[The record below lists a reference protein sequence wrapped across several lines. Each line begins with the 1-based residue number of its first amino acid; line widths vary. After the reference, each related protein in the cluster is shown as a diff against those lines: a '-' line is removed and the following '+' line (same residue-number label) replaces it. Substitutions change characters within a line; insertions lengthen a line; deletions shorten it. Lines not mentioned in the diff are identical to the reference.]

1 MAKQKT
7 VEQLV
12 QDKAR
17 NMLASALV
25 TRDAEYQA
33 AALEVAL
40 FKKHLS
46 RQVAKADK
54 RNELEHALAMELE
67 ELDFNATLDADTR
80 LVTGRK
86 GAQDIRAAE
95 LEKQA
100 KAEAK
105 AEAKAKA
112 KAEQATTPAAPVK
125 AKAKGNGKSKQ
136 VIGVITP
143 S

>member
-7 VEQLV
+7 VQEMV

-17 NMLASALV
+17 NMLASAIV

-33 AALEVAL
+33 SCLEVAL
-40 FKKHLS
+40 FKKHMA
-46 RQVAKADK
+46 RNVAKADRK
-54 RNELEHALAMELE
+54 AELEYKLECELTELE
-67 ELDFNATLDADTR
+67 FNSTLDADTR

-86 GAQDIRAAE
+86 GAQDIRDAE

-100 KAEAK
+100 KLEAK
-105 AEAKAKA
+105 AEAKVE
-112 KAEQATTPAAPVK
+112 EQTPTPTPTPTAPK
-125 AKAKGNGKSKQ
+125 AKAKSNGKQ
-136 VIGVITP
+136 VVGVITP